1 MGDPFGA
8 PAPGPNQAAD
18 ATIRRNQ
25 WGQYLLPH
33 PETGE
38 EQAWP
43 RVTTIAKTL
52 ADQFALTQ
60 WKMRMVARG
69 VGMRPDLGMLA
80 AAADPDSSEGKSAL
94 HNVTETAMEVAGS
107 SKGRNLGTAL
117 HNFTEQYD
125 RGQTPR
131 VPEPYDRDVS
141 EYVRTLRMFGL
152 QAHPNLIERVVV
164 CPELGAAGTLDRIML
179 CSDGVWRI
187 VDLKTAQEVQYSG
200 IEIAVQLAIY
210 AHSTYAWIPETNSY
224 EALPALDQGMAL
236 VIHLPSGQARCE
248 VNAVN
253 VAEGWNLAQLSI
265 DVRHARSNAKKLI
278 VPLGPPTANV
288 PPVHEV
294 LTAPP
299 AIGPMPGH
307 GDKTDYQ
314 VGDTVTVA
322 GIEFVKHAELPD
334 IESQDAI
341 PTKAIVVPRPDED
354 RDALMARLHEEDA
367 AAHEQRIG
375 GLILQGIKQAAT
387 RAELHRLHEVHL
399 ARWQSERW
407 QAEFNAAAD
416 KRWHELTG

>member
-117 HNFTEQYD
+117 HAFAEQYD

-131 VPEPYDRDVS
+131 VPVPYDQDMEAYTRA
-141 EYVRTLRMFGL
+141 LRLFGL

-179 CSDGVWRI
+179 CPDGAWRI

-294 LTAPP
+294 LTSSPN
-299 AIGPMPGH
+299 
-307 GDKTDYQ
+307 
-314 VGDTVTVA
+314 VTV
-322 GIEFVKHAELPD
+322 GGTYGPSNAERAADTGSHPQHYVLGGDPD
-334 IESQDAI
+334 V
-341 PTKAIVVPRPDED
+341 PTVNHRGEEVPAATVVQTTEN

-375 GLILQGIKQAAT
+375 ELILQGIKQAAT